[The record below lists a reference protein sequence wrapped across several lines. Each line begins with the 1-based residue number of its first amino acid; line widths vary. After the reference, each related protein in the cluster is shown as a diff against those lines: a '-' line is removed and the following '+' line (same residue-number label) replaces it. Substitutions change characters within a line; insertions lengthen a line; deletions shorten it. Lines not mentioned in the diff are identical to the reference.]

1 MRVFRQSN
9 FSGEGPVLQGFKE
22 FCPQIVERTDTKME
36 TGDRHGC
43 VGNAPFVGHS
53 RRHEVNIVGANGHG
67 MVWSFEAHPALAQ
80 EVYLEDIVFVI
91 GLVVIRFQRVTVVK
105 NLGRPTEPA
114 NDP

>member
-1 MRVFRQSN
+1 
-9 FSGEGPVLQGFKE
+9 
-22 FCPQIVERTDTKME
+22 
-36 TGDRHGC
+36 
-43 VGNAPFVGHS
+43 
-53 RRHEVNIVGANGHG
+53 